1 MPTPDAETPTVAELI
16 AALDEAPDKLHAES
30 TPAANA
36 LIDLGIDA
44 LPAVIPL
51 LASPDADTQMRA
63 AYVLEMVTMEL
74 FGFRPGQGWEDFAH
88 EIRWRDFWTAMMV
101 GTPDEAGEPDA
112 ASMVAHWQSWLDH
125 RLRSEASR
133 AP

>member
-1 MPTPDAETPTVAELI
+1 MDASLPELI
-16 AALDEAPDKLHAES
+16 AAIDDAPDKLHAES
-30 TPAANA
+30 TPATEA
-36 LIDLGIDA
+36 LIDQGIDA

-51 LASPDADTQMRA
+51 LASPDPDTQMRA

-101 GTPDEAGEPDA
+101 GTPNEAGELDA

-125 RLRSEASR
+125 RLRN
-133 AP
+133 

>member
-1 MPTPDAETPTVAELI
+1 MPIPDAEAPPLAELI
-16 AALDEAPDKLHAES
+16 AAIDEAPDKLHAES
-30 TPAANA
+30 TPAAEA
-36 LIDLGIDA
+36 LIDQGVDA

-51 LASPDADTQMRA
+51 LASSDADTQMRA

-101 GTPDEAGEPDA
+101 GSPDEAGEPDA
-112 ASMVAHWQSWLDH
+112 VSMVAHWQSWLDH
-125 RLRSEASR
+125 RLRSEAPR

>member
-1 MPTPDAETPTVAELI
+1 MDLTLPDLI
-16 AALDEAPDKLHAES
+16 AAIDDAPDKLHSES
-30 TPAANA
+30 TPATEA
-36 LIDLGIDA
+36 LIEQGVDA

-74 FGFRPGQGWEDFAH
+74 FGFRPGRGWEDFAH

-101 GTPDEAGEPDA
+101 GSPDEAGEPGA
-112 ASMVAHWQSWLDH
+112 ASMVAHWQSWFDH
-125 RLRSEASR
+125 RLRSAGEG
-133 AP
+133 PL